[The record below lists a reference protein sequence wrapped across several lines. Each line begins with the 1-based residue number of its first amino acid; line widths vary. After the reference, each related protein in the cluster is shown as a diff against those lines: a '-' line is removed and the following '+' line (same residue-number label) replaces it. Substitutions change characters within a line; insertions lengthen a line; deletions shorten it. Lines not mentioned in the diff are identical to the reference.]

1 MPSADDPRNRIA
13 VYNSGAGA
21 RQLRREPMKWYNY
34 LACFFAGV
42 FLIHIVPHLMH
53 GMSAVNIVGVLVSL
67 VGGCLLLWAG
77 KFSLRDP
84 LAIVLVLLG
93 MAAVLIF
100 TALHPHHHHQD
111 AVPKTVSSK
120 ATAASCGF
128 A

>member
-1 MPSADDPRNRIA
+1 
-13 VYNSGAGA
+13 
-21 RQLRREPMKWYNY
+21 MKWYNY

-53 GMSAVNIVGVLVSL
+53 GISVVNIVGVLVSL

-77 KFSLRDP
+77 KFSLKSP

-93 MAAVLIF
+93 MAAVMIF
-100 TALHPHHHHQD
+100 TTLHPHHHHHGD
-111 AVPKTVSSK
+111 ATPKTESSK
-120 ATAASCGF
+120 AVAASCDF